1 MPTNTL
7 VGAFS
12 SIQDD
17 GLNIEPNKLICID
30 TSNNRLGIHTIDP
43 SYSIDVRNLNDTS
56 GVIYSD
62 NLIVNRRMI
71 FRNIKSVPPFPEN
84 LLISGEIYS
93 DNLGFLKI
101 KL

>member
-7 VGAFS
+7 VGAFT

-56 GVIYSD
+56 GVIYTD
-62 NLIVNRRMI
+62 NLIVNRRII
-71 FRNIKSVPPFPEN
+71 FRNIKVNPDLN
-84 LLISGEIYS
+84 LLVSGEIYS